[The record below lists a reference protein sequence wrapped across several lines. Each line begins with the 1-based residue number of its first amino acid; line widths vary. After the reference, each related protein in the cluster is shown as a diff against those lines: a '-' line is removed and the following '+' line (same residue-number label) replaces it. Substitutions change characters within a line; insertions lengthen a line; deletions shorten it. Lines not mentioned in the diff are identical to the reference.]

1 MEVISLPVNK
11 SNQTIERLNKLL
23 AQGYGKGEGKE
34 YKPYIDVIRVASK
47 GRVSRVKGWKTN
59 RVHHF
64 LSDSETRFFYL
75 MEYQD
80 SVVDIREHYPLI
92 DNIDELFSVLDDQL
106 IKRLF
111 NQKTGDPLILT
122 TSFLITQRKSSGEIQ
137 YYARSI
143 KDYRQLENTQAI
155 ERFEVMRR
163 YWELKGID
171 YGIITNKEI
180 PVVVAKNIEYVHSC
194 FHLDAYGIEE
204 KEQLFY
210 KDFLINLLGNFKS
223 KSIKEVLIQFDNQLE
238 LEGGTGLLIFK
249 YLLARKA
256 VNIDMNKLIDLEQP
270 CLAINI
276 LDHEEGLDAF
286 IKHAD
291 SI

>member
-1 MEVISLPVNK
+1 MNLPVNK
-11 SNQTIERLNKLL
+11 GNYSIEKISKLL
-23 AQGYGKGEGKE
+23 EQGYGKGEGKD
-34 YKPYIDVIRVASK
+34 YKPYIDVIKVASK
-47 GRVSRVKGWKTN
+47 GRASRVKGWKTN

-92 DNIDELFSVLDDQL
+92 DNMEELISVLDGQL

-111 NQKTGDPLILT
+111 NQKTGDPLVLT
-122 TSFLITQRKSSGEIQ
+122 TSFLISEKNSSGEIQ
-137 YYARSI
+137 YFARSI

-180 PVVVAKNIEYVHSC
+180 PVVLVKNIEYIHSSY
-194 FHLDAYGIEE
+194 HLEEYGMNL
-204 KEQLFY
+204 KDQLFY
-210 KDFLINLLGNFKS
+210 EDYLLNTIRDFQN
-223 KSIKEVLIQFDNQLE
+223 KSIKESLFHFDEKLGIE
-238 LEGGTGLLIFK
+238 DGTGLLIFK
-249 YLLARKA
+249 HLLARKI
-256 VNIDMNKLIDLEQP
+256 VKVDMNKAINLEQP
-270 CLAINI
+270 CSIINV
-276 LDHEEGLDAF
+276 LVQEEGLDAF
-286 IKHAD
+286 YKHAD